1 MMNRRK
7 ISPPP
12 SKKSSRPQT
21 VRSRA
26 GSSPG
31 LDNSQIHSL
40 LNKKNSFASLLCK
53 NNDSVADYSESESS
67 TPPTRSMSVISV
79 SSVVSPS
86 SIDTNSSGTRFIRV
100 TPAKD
105 STSISSHDSAVE
117 VSPRND
123 DKDKRTR
130 TDTPSKALYLDEIVW
145 KIDDIVYAAGIDAA
159 TNMSLLCRFNI
170 EFVCEIVDETT
181 EHIQQNRRQNR
192 GFDCPCLCQRQL
204 NHFRYFVNMNVP
216 ESEEKC
222 FSSKFNM
229 ITLFEQFLELVERGR
244 KVGKNVLVCSSR
256 GRNRAPTF
264 CAAYLMAHER
274 VSRCKAVGKVMDA
287 MRSMRPP
294 VNISDYMQRQLM
306 RFQHNLGIEPEYSYD
321 SAHSVQLKMKRS
333 AWT

>member
-1 MMNRRK
+1 
-7 ISPPP
+7 
-12 SKKSSRPQT
+12 
-21 VRSRA
+21 
-26 GSSPG
+26 
-31 LDNSQIHSL
+31 
-40 LNKKNSFASLLCK
+40 
-53 NNDSVADYSESESS
+53 
-67 TPPTRSMSVISV
+67 MSVISV

-181 EHIQQNRRQNR
+181 EHIQQNR
-192 GFDCPCLCQRQL
+192 
-204 NHFRYFVNMNVP
+204 
-216 ESEEKC
+216 
-222 FSSKFNM
+222 
-229 ITLFEQFLELVERGR
+229 
-244 KVGKNVLVCSSR
+244 
-256 GRNRAPTF
+256 APTF